1 MKYIINFTKHISFV
15 GWVLYLIKFI
25 VEDYMPDKLFCFI
38 MVIIF
43 AIIFYLFSDINR
55 IKYDKNKNKIKIVI
69 ILGGNIK
76 YIYEV

>member
-43 AIIFYLFSDINR
+43 AIMFYLVGIVENMS
-55 IKYDKNKNKIKIVI
+55 KNK
-69 ILGGNIK
+69 
-76 YIYEV
+76 

>member
-43 AIIFYLFSDINR
+43 AIIFYLVGIVE
-55 IKYDKNKNKIKIVI
+55 KY
-69 ILGGNIK
+69 
-76 YIYEV
+76 E

>member
-38 MVIIF
+38 MAIIF
-43 AIIFYLFSDINR
+43 AIIFYLVGIVENMS
-55 IKYDKNKNKIKIVI
+55 KNK
-69 ILGGNIK
+69 
-76 YIYEV
+76 